1 MNSIIKDKLRDLKQ
15 NKSSGASELIEK
27 SIIILKDY
35 LTTISNETKEINKE
49 ITELAREII
58 QSRPSMAPLIN
69 TVGYLIG
76 DVKRINKKNLLD
88 RMEQF
93 SKYRGTQMNL
103 LKSHFKTYFNTLYKP
118 PLKIMLISHSSTIN
132 SLLSS
137 YKDRDLVFYILES
150 RPLLE
155 GQKTAEFFSQYFETH
170 LIIDAAI
177 GKFMK
182 EIDAVFV
189 GLDSVLKDGSI
200 INKIGTYP
208 LAVLSKV
215 NDKKFFAVGD
225 SFKYN
230 LRSHF
235 GQKIS
240 IVKKHI
246 KEVYENEI
254 TENLKVENYYFD
266 ITPAK
271 YINKIIS
278 DLGVLQP
285 LKFIDKVKSSLP
297 IDWFKVL
304 IGKQIFS

>member
-1 MNSIIKDKLRDLKQ
+1 MNSIIKDKLKNLKED
-15 NKSSGASELIEK
+15 NSSGASELIDK

-35 LTTISNETKEINKE
+35 LNTISNENKEINKE
-49 ITELAREII
+49 IIELVKEII

-69 TVGYLIG
+69 TIGYLIG
-76 DVKRINKKNLLD
+76 DMKTINKKNLLD
-88 RMEQF
+88 RMEQL

-103 LKSHFKTYFNTLYKP
+103 LKSHFKKFFNTLYEP

-137 YKDRDLVFYILES
+137 YKERDLIFYVLES

-155 GQKTAEFFSQYFETH
+155 GRKTAEFFSQDFETH
-170 LIIDAAI
+170 LIVDAAL

-182 EIDAVFV
+182 EIDAVLV
-189 GLDSVLKDGSI
+189 GIDSILKDGSL

-208 LAVLSKV
+208 LAMLSKI
-215 NDKKFFAVGD
+215 NDKKFYAVGD

-235 GQKIS
+235 GQKIN
-240 IVKKHI
+240 IEKKPI
-246 KEVYENEI
+246 KEIYEKEI
-254 TENLKVENYYFD
+254 NENLKLENYYFD

-271 YINKIIS
+271 YIDKIIS
-278 DLGVLQP
+278 DLGILQP
-285 LKFIDKVKSSLP
+285 LKFVNKVKSSLP
-297 IDWFKVL
+297 INWFKVF
-304 IGKQIFS
+304 I